1 MSKDPLNTV
10 QPFEGAA
17 GFTARIQALSA
28 AANGLKAE
36 QGLRNTVDRDMLD
49 EKEQCI
55 TYFGYGSLV
64 NRATRASNESAY
76 PARLYGWQRVWGHRV
91 SATSHQGETTN
102 YRCCS
107 LSIQKQHSEAHGQGA
122 GHAAGH
128 AGQEPNY
135 IDGVIASVRLSE
147 LPMLDERESGYDRV
161 ILPASDLTL
170 PESCQ
175 ANEIHVYVSDA
186 THSGPANGDYPI
198 LQSYIDCVLA
208 GYCDLFGRDGMQHFV
223 DSTFGWYGTIR
234 NDRDRPLYPR
244 AVPLSS
250 KQLTEI
256 DALVNTKRAA
266 GDV

>member
-10 QPFEGAA
+10 QPSEGAA
-17 GFTARIQALSA
+17 GFTARIQPLSA
-28 AANGLKAE
+28 APNGLEAE
-36 QGLRNTVDRDMLD
+36 QGLRSTFDRDMFD

-64 NRATRASNESAY
+64 NRATRASNERAY

-91 SATSHQGETTN
+91 SATSHHGETTN

-107 LSIQKQHSEAHGQGA
+107 LSIQKQLNDPGA
-122 GHAAGH
+122 TPAR
-128 AGQEPNY
+128 QEPNY
-135 IDGVIASVRLSE
+135 IDGVIARVRLSE

-170 PESCQ
+170 PESCS
-175 ANEIHVYVSDA
+175 ASEIHVYVSDA
-186 THSGPANGDYPI
+186 AHSGPANGDYPI

-208 GYCDLFGRDGMQHFV
+208 GYCDLFGRTGMQHFV
-223 DSTFGWYGTIR
+223 DSTLGWQGTIL

-244 AVPLSS
+244 AVQLSS
-250 KQLTEI
+250 NQLTEN

-266 GDV
+266 NDL